1 LAHRWELDLY
11 AYIGA
16 LTYAMRTALDLRRP
30 THVAV
35 VTALVAGAVAAPAV
49 RNRYVE
55 DAHWI
60 IEQRPLLVHPP
71 TASALLL
78 EPYWPR
84 SFGGGVW
91 RPAVLVSYSLD
102 RQISHNAHWVHAVD
116 VLWAAVAAGL
126 LALLAARLAG
136 PTLGLAAGLLF
147 AIHPVHVEVTASGV
161 GRAELMAAA
170 GYAACLLCAWR
181 ARGDKRWLIG
191 VFLGSL
197 LAIASKEHAATLPA
211 AVLLLAVGRAAFTGE
226 DWRPAL
232 RAALPAAAFAAVPI
246 VLYFVARPLVTG
258 AVFNTG
264 GIAPGLK
271 GLGALARTGAMLALS
286 PEWWRLLFVPLHL
299 SADYSPA
306 QVAVTT
312 DLSGAHALALA
323 LVAAAALVA
332 WRLRR
337 AAPGVAIGLAW
348 TAITLA
354 PVSNVL
360 VPTEILLAE
369 RTLYLP
375 SWGAMLA
382 LASAGAALP
391 WRPLVRI
398 AVLALF
404 VLAGAARS
412 VARASIWRDDDR
424 WFAALQRDAP
434 LSYRTLWMLGQDAFA
449 AQRWGT
455 GERYLRAAIAAA
467 PDLPGPRE
475 DLAAF
480 YVTGKRWGPA
490 VELLRESLALDS
502 TRTRPWM
509 MLPRALLG
517 AGDTVAAARVAA
529 AAVRR
534 FPRDG
539 DVGYGA
545 IAAFVAARDCIAAR
559 AVAVNTRSQLI
570 PDARGRVD
578 EELQSC
584 KGR

>member
-1 LAHRWELDLY
+1 MPTTFDL
-11 AYIGA
+11 
-16 LTYAMRTALDLRRP
+16 LRP
-30 THVAV
+30 SHVAV
-35 VTALVAGAVAAPAV
+35 VSALVAGVVAAPAV
-49 RNRYVE
+49 RNGYVE

-60 IEQRPLLVHPP
+60 IEQRPLLVHGP
-71 TASALLL
+71 TALALLL

-91 RPAVLVSYSLD
+91 RPAVLVSYALD
-102 RQISHNAHWVHAVD
+102 RQLRDSAQLVHAVD
-116 VLWAAVAAGL
+116 VLWAALAAGL
-126 LALLAARLAG
+126 LALLAAQLSG
-136 PTLGLAAGLLF
+136 PTLGLVTGLLF
-147 AIHPVHVEVTASGV
+147 AVHPVHVEVTASGV

-181 ARGDKRWLIG
+181 ARADKRWLIG

-197 LAIASKEHAATLPA
+197 FAIASKEHAATLPV
-211 AVLLLAVGRAAFTGE
+211 AVLLLATGRAAFAGE
-226 DWRPAL
+226 DWRPAV
-232 RAALPAAAFAAVPI
+232 RAALPAAVCATVPI

-258 AVFNTG
+258 TVFNAG
-264 GIAPGLK
+264 GVAPGLK
-271 GLGALARTGAMLALS
+271 GLGALARAGAMLALS
-286 PEWWRLLFVPLHL
+286 REWWRLLFVPIHL

-306 QVAVTT
+306 QVTVATG
-312 DLSGAHALALA
+312 LSSAQ
-323 LVAAAALVA
+323 
-332 WRLRR
+332 
-337 AAPGVAIGLAW
+337 AIA
-348 TAITLA
+348 LA

-391 WRPLVRI
+391 WRPQVRTVVVALLV
-398 AVLALF
+398 F
-404 VLAGAARS
+404 AGAVRS
-412 VARASIWRDDDR
+412 VSRVSIWRDDDR
-424 WFAALQRDAP
+424 WFAALRHDAP
-434 LSYRTLWMLGQDAFA
+434 YSYRTLWMSGQDAFA

-480 YVTGKRWGPA
+480 YATGRRWGPA

-517 AGDTVAAARVAA
+517 AGDTLAAARVAA
-529 AAVRR
+529 AAVNRLDR
-534 FPRDG
+534 K
-539 DVGYGA
+539 
-545 IAAFVAARDCIAAR
+545 
-559 AVAVNTRSQLI
+559 S
-570 PDARGRVD
+570 
-578 EELQSC
+578 
-584 KGR
+584 

>member
-1 LAHRWELDLY
+1 MADRQP
-11 AYIGA
+11 A
-16 LTYAMRTALDLRRP
+16 LRAS
-30 THVAV
+30 HVALLS
-35 VTALVAGAVAAPAV
+35 ALVAGTVAAPAV
-49 RNRYVE
+49 LNGYVE

-60 IEQRPLLVHPP
+60 IEQRPPLAHP
-71 TASALLL
+71 SSFGALLL

-84 SFGGGVW
+84 TFGGGVW
-91 RPAVLVSYSLD
+91 RPAVLASYALD
-102 RQISHNAHWVHAVD
+102 RQISASARWLHAVD
-116 VLWAAVAAGL
+116 VLWTALAAGL

-136 PTLGLAAGLLF
+136 PTVGLAAGLLF
-147 AIHPVHVEVTASGV
+147 ATHPVHVEVTASGV

-170 GYAACLLCAWR
+170 GYAASLLCALR
-181 ARGDKRWLIG
+181 ARTDRRWLIG
-191 VFLGSL
+191 VALGGAF
-197 LAIASKEHAATLPA
+197 AIASKEHAATLPA
-211 AVLLLAVGRAAFTGE
+211 TVLLIAAGRATFAGQ
-226 DWRPAL
+226 DPRPEL
-232 RAALPAAAFAAVPI
+232 RAALAAAACAAVPI
-246 VLYFVARPLVTG
+246 VCYFLARPLVTG
-258 AVFNTG
+258 ATFAAG

-271 GLGALARTGAMLALS
+271 GMGALGRASAMLALS
-286 PEWWRLLFVPLHL
+286 PEWWRLLFVPIHL

-306 QVAVTT
+306 QVTVATG
-312 DLSGAHALALA
+312 LSRVHALALA
-323 LVAAAALVA
+323 LAVGAALVA

-375 SWGAMLA
+375 SWGAVLA

-391 WRPLVRI
+391 WRPRVKT
-398 AVLALF
+398 AVLALL

-412 VARASIWRDDDR
+412 VARASIWQDDDR

-434 LSYRTLWMLGQDAFA
+434 RSYRTLWMEGQDAFV

-455 GERYLRAAIAAA
+455 GERYLRLAIAAA
-467 PDLPGPRE
+467 PDLPGPRD

-480 YVTGKRWGPA
+480 YAAAGQWHPA
-490 VELLRESLALDS
+490 VALLHESLALDS
-502 TRTRPWM
+502 SRSRPWT

-517 AGDTVAAARVAA
+517 AGDTIAAARAAA

-534 FPRDG
+534 FPGDG

-545 IAAFVAARDCIAAR
+545 IGPLVVAGDCVAAR
-559 AVAVNTRSQLI
+559 AVALDVRATLT
-570 PDARGRVD
+570 PAAGERVD
-578 EELQSC
+578 RELHSC

>member
-1 LAHRWELDLY
+1 MNINLAFL
-11 AYIGA
+11 
-16 LTYAMRTALDLRRP
+16 RP

-35 VTALVAGAVAAPAV
+35 VTALVAGGVAAPAV
-49 RNRYVE
+49 RNGYVE

-60 IEQRPLLVHPP
+60 IEQRPQLVHTP
-71 TASALLL
+71 TALALLL

-84 SFGGGVW
+84 SFGGSLW
-91 RPAVLVSYSLD
+91 RPAVMVSYALD
-102 RQISHNAHWVHAVD
+102 RRISPPPGAHWVHAVD
-116 VLWAAVAAGL
+116 VFWAALAAGL
-126 LALLAARLAG
+126 LALLAAQLAG
-136 PTLGLAAGLLF
+136 PTLGLATGLLF
-147 AIHPVHVEVTASGV
+147 AVHPVHVEVTASGV

-181 ARGDKRWLIG
+181 ARADKRWLIG

-197 LAIASKEHAATLPA
+197 FAIASKEHAATLPA
-211 AVLLLAVGRAAFTGE
+211 AVLLLAVGRAAFAGE
-226 DWRPAL
+226 DWRPAV
-232 RAALPAAAFAAVPI
+232 RAALPAAVCATVPI

-258 AVFNTG
+258 TVFNAG
-264 GIAPGLK
+264 GVAPGLK
-271 GLGALARTGAMLALS
+271 GLGALARAGAMLALS
-286 PEWWRLLFVPLHL
+286 REWWRLLFAPSHL

-306 QVAVTT
+306 QVTVATG
-312 DLSGAHALALA
+312 LSGAHALALA
-323 LVAAAALVA
+323 LLVAAALVA

-391 WRPLVRI
+391 WRPQVKTAVVALLVFVG
-398 AVLALF
+398 AV
-404 VLAGAARS
+404 RS
-412 VARASIWRDDDR
+412 VSRVSIWRDDDR

-434 LSYRTLWMLGQDAFA
+434 YSYRTLWMSGQDAFA

-480 YVTGKRWGPA
+480 YATGRRWGPA

-517 AGDTVAAARVAA
+517 AGDTLAAVRVAA
-529 AAVRR
+529 AAVNR
-534 FPRDG
+534 FPSDG
-539 DVGYGA
+539 DIGYGA
-545 IAAFVAARDCIAAR
+545 IAAFVAARDCVAAR
-559 AVAVNTRSQLI
+559 AVAVKTRSQLI
-570 PDARGRVD
+570 ADARQRVD
-578 EELQSC
+578 QELQSC

>member
-1 LAHRWELDLY
+1 MTITLDVL
-11 AYIGA
+11 
-16 LTYAMRTALDLRRP
+16 RP

-35 VTALVAGAVAAPAV
+35 VAALVAGAVAAPAV
-49 RNRYVE
+49 RNGYVE

-84 SFGGGVW
+84 SFGGGVR

-102 RQISHNAHWVHAVD
+102 RQVSHGAHWVHAVD
-116 VLWAAVAAGL
+116 VLWAALAAGL
-126 LALLAARLAG
+126 LALLAAQLAG
-136 PTLGLAAGLLF
+136 PSLGLAAGLLF
-147 AIHPVHVEVTASGV
+147 AVHPVHVEVTASGV

-181 ARGDKRWLIG
+181 ASVDKRWLIG
-191 VFLGSL
+191 VFFGSL

-211 AVLLLAVGRAAFTGE
+211 AVLLLAAGRAAFAGE

-232 RAALPAAAFAAVPI
+232 RAALPAAACAAVPI

-258 AVFNTG
+258 AVFNAG

-271 GLGALARTGAMLALS
+271 GLGALARAGAMLALS
-286 PEWWRLLFVPLHL
+286 SEWWRLLFVPFHL

-312 DLSGAHALALA
+312 SFSGAHALALA
-323 LVAAAALVA
+323 LAVAAALLA

-360 VPTEILLAE
+360 VPTEILIAE

-375 SWGAMLA
+375 SWGAVLA
-382 LASAGAALP
+382 LVSAGAALP
-391 WRPLVRI
+391 WRPRVRT
-398 AVLALF
+398 AVLALL

-480 YVTGKRWGPA
+480 YATGKRWGPA

-502 TRTRPWM
+502 TRTRPWT

-517 AGDTVAAARVAA
+517 AGDTVAAARLAV

-545 IAAFVAARDCIAAR
+545 IAALVAARDCITAR
-559 AVAVNTRSQLI
+559 AVAANTRSQLI
-570 PDARGRVD
+570 PDARERVD
-578 EELQSC
+578 RELESC

>member
-1 LAHRWELDLY
+1 MPTTLDFL
-11 AYIGA
+11 
-16 LTYAMRTALDLRRP
+16 RP

-35 VTALVAGAVAAPAV
+35 VAALVAGAVAAPAV
-49 RNRYVE
+49 RNGYVE

-60 IEQRPLLVHPP
+60 VEQRPLLEHPP
-71 TASALLL
+71 TPLALLL

-84 SFGGGVW
+84 NFGGGLW
-91 RPAVLVSYSLD
+91 RPAVLVSYALD
-102 RQISHNAHWVHAVD
+102 RHISPSPHWVHAMD
-116 VLWAAVAAGL
+116 VVWAALAAGL

-147 AIHPVHVEVTASGV
+147 AVHPVHVEVTASGV

-191 VFLGSL
+191 VFLCSL
-197 LAIASKEHAATLPA
+197 FAIASKEHAATLLA
-211 AVLLLAVGRAAFTGE
+211 AVLLVATGRAAFTGE

-232 RAALPAAAFAAVPI
+232 RAALPAAACAAVPI

-258 AVFNTG
+258 AVFNAG
-264 GIAPGLK
+264 GVAPGLK
-271 GLGALARTGAMLALS
+271 GLGAFARADAMLALS
-286 PEWWRLLFVPLHL
+286 SEWWRLLFVPIHL

-312 DLSGAHALALA
+312 GFSGAHALALA
-323 LVAAAALVA
+323 LAVAAALVA

-337 AAPGVAIGLAW
+337 AEPGLAIGLAW

-360 VPTEILLAE
+360 VPTEILIAE

-391 WRPLVRI
+391 WRPRVRA
-398 AVLALF
+398 AVLALL

-412 VARASIWRDDDR
+412 VARAAVWRDDDR

-455 GERYLRAAIAAA
+455 GERYLHAAIAAA

-480 YVTGKRWGPA
+480 YATGKRWGPA

-502 TRTRPWM
+502 TRTRPWT

-517 AGDTVAAARVAA
+517 AGDTVAAARLAA

-545 IAAFVAARDCIAAR
+545 IAALVAARDCITAR

-570 PDARGRVD
+570 PDARERVD
-578 EELQSC
+578 RELESC